1 MKNMKYSFVIADTD
15 AQLGTTFLEYE
26 KKIAK
31 GILHYIEQVYTEQGI
46 IFPDNG
52 EMYIIKSPSSI
63 NPRFCLGSKNN
74 FANDFIIITAKKLLY
89 WCQALFQI
97 SHEMTHAGIQYNS
110 PSDSES
116 ISWIEET
123 ICEAMSLF
131 FLKRAAC
138 TREKIKPDWFDESY
152 KDDIDSY
159 LKDMLKL
166 SRAEFAKELK
176 RLFDE
181 DKIGYAQVVVAT
193 DIHDMH
199 RIVVLT
205 DPTQK
210 DKLSRIA
217 VSLFGVPKRE
227 ARRIIAKYQAQ

>member
-1 MKNMKYSFVIADTD
+1 MFI
-15 AQLGTTFLEYE
+15 
-26 KKIAK
+26 
-31 GILHYIEQVYTEQGI
+31 
-46 IFPDNG
+46 
-52 EMYIIKSPSSI
+52 SS
-63 NPRFCLGSKNN
+63 
-74 FANDFIIITAKKLLY
+74 DY
-89 WCQALFQI
+89 
-97 SHEMTHAGIQYNS
+97 
-110 PSDSES
+110 
-116 ISWIEET
+116 
-123 ICEAMSLF
+123 
-131 FLKRAAC
+131 
-138 TREKIKPDWFDESY
+138 
-152 KDDIDSY
+152 
-159 LKDMLKL
+159 MLKL
-166 SRAEFAKELK
+166 SKAEFAKELK